1 MLAAAATRARLDL
14 HKVHLYLL
22 AAVGGILRMT
32 PGSVPRPRRQNL
44 VGHVG
49 LLLKWWVKMPRNRGA
64 NGSQRA
70 EEGSLRKRRVS
81 GRIKKPTLRLSDGD
95 LAEIN
100 TISTGS
106 LMVIRH
112 I

>member
-1 MLAAAATRARLDL
+1 MPPPPPLALISIYIKCTFIFRC
-14 HKVHLYLL
+14 VSL
-22 AAVGGILRMT
+22 AAVGGILCRGRAVKT
-32 PGSVPRPRRQNL
+32 WSETLAP
-44 VGHVG
+44 
-49 LLLKWWVKMPRNRGA
+49 LLKMPRNRGA
-64 NGSQRA
+64 NGSERA

-81 GRIKKPTLRLSDGD
+81 RRIKKPTSPLRLSDGD
-95 LAEIN
+95 PAEIN

>member
-1 MLAAAATRARLDL
+1 MPPPPLALISIYIKCTFIFRC
-14 HKVHLYLL
+14 VSL
-22 AAVGGILRMT
+22 AAVGGILRKT
-32 PGSVPRPRRQNL
+32 PGPVPRPRRQNL
-44 VGHVG
+44 VGDVG
-49 LLLKWWVKMPRNRGA
+49 PLPKMPRNRGA
-64 NGSQRA
+64 NGSERA

-81 GRIKKPTLRLSDGD
+81 RRIKKPTLRLSDGD